1 MNEDGFIEEAM
12 LELCG
17 STNIWDLIHFCEK
30 QRDIIMILKEHIDDM
45 KYLINEVKNNE

>member
-17 STNIWDLIHFCEK
+17 STNMWDLILFCEK
-30 QRDIIMILKEHIDDM
+30 QRDIIMTLKEHINHM
-45 KYLINEVKNNE
+45 KSLIQEEWE